1 MGSAFRGGPG
11 PGEVLN
17 ESEALSGVDGAA
29 WENLLNSSSV
39 DALSLGTYWSP
50 RGKQGV

>member
-1 MGSAFRGGPG
+1 MDR
-11 PGEVLN
+11 
-17 ESEALSGVDGAA
+17 AA

-50 RGKQGV
+50 GGKQDV